1 MRRKF
6 NITGSCNPER
16 HYMVDISGRVAQMRA
31 MVERGDYFCVNRAR
45 QYGKCFPSEERL

>member
-16 HYMVDISGRVAQMRA
+16 HYMVDSEKRLQMRI
-31 MVERGDYFCVNRAR
+31 R
-45 QYGKCFPSEERL
+45 